1 MNLQVPMFKIY
12 SIQAADLGFFFTGPD
27 GNLPE

>member
-1 MNLQVPMFKIY
+1 MFLQVESRCIM
-12 SIQAADLGFFFTGPD
+12 QAANLGFFFTGPD